1 MGPLGSLKANKPGCP
16 SMSYHFRAALVALMA
31 LSSLS
36 EARAEPE
43 KHHALSLI
51 CAPKYPADFKH
62 FDYVNPDAP
71 KGGAVRLQSGATYD
85 NLNQAVFRGNLAPG
99 ISAFVYEPLMLR
111 SEEESST
118 QYCLICE
125 WVSYPA
131 DISSVTFKLREGAKW
146 HDGQPITPADVIFSM
161 EAIKAKAPD
170 TGLPYHPAYAQYY
183 KNVIKGEQTGER
195 EVTFTFDVKGN
206 RELPFIAG
214 ELFIFPKH
222 YWTGKDASGK
232 PRDITKTTL
241 EPPLG
246 SGPYKVK
253 ALRPSDWIAFER
265 VPDYWGK
272 DLPAR
277 RGQNNFDTI
286 EFQYYGDRSV
296 SMEAFKSGQYDF
308 KQETSAKAWAT
319 AYDFPALKEGKR
331 REARGGS

>member
-1 MGPLGSLKANKPGCP
+1 
-16 SMSYHFRAALVALMA
+16 
-31 LSSLS
+31 
-36 EARAEPE
+36 
-43 KHHALSLI
+43 
-51 CAPKYPADFKH
+51 
-62 FDYVNPDAP
+62 
-71 KGGAVRLQSGATYD
+71 
-85 NLNQAVFRGNLAPG
+85 
-99 ISAFVYEPLMLR
+99 
-111 SEEESST
+111 
-118 QYCLICE
+118 
-125 WVSYPA
+125 
-131 DISSVTFKLREGAKW
+131 
-146 HDGQPITPADVIFSM
+146 M

-206 RELPFIAG
+206 RELPFITG

-265 VPDYWGK
+265 VPGYWGK

-319 AYDFPALKEGKR
+319 AYDFPALKEGRVVKR
-331 REARGGS
+331 EVVLERPKPMQGFAFNLRQAQVSGRARAPRLQSGLRFRMGESEPLFRAIHENVELFPGAGTSREGLAVARGVGAAGALAR